1 MEDTFFQVST
11 AQIIDNPKKKTK
23 AQIQK
28 EKDDYE
34 RLLWERAEEYE
45 DYDG

>member
-1 MEDTFFQVST
+1 MLLWNLLKAFMPKD
-11 AQIIDNPKKKTK
+11 ALKKKSK

-45 DYDG
+45 EEE

>member
-1 MEDTFFQVST
+1 MLLLNLLKAFVPNDT
-11 AQIIDNPKKKTK
+11 PKKKTK

-34 RLLWERAEEYE
+34 RILWERAEEYE
-45 DYDG
+45 EEE

>member
-1 MEDTFFQVST
+1 MLLELLKLFTPKV
-11 AQIIDNPKKKTK
+11 APKKKTK

-28 EKDDYE
+28 EKNERE

-45 DYDG
+45 EYDDE

>member
-1 MEDTFFQVST
+1 MLLLNILKLFLPND
-11 AQIIDNPKKKTK
+11 APK

-45 DYDG
+45 EEE

>member
-1 MEDTFFQVST
+1 MLLLNILNLFLPNDVS
-11 AQIIDNPKKKTK
+11 K
-23 AQIQK
+23 AQVQK

-45 DYDG
+45 EED

>member
-1 MEDTFFQVST
+1 MLLEILKLFTPKN
-11 AQIIDNPKKKTK
+11 NPKKKTK

-45 DYDG
+45 DYDK

>member
-1 MEDTFFQVST
+1 MLLLNILKLFLPNDAS
-11 AQIIDNPKKKTK
+11 K

-34 RLLWERAEEYE
+34 RLLWERAEEYAE
-45 DYDG
+45 EE

>member
-1 MEDTFFQVST
+1 MLLLNILKLFLPND
-11 AQIIDNPKKKTK
+11 APKT
-23 AQIQK
+23 QTQK

-45 DYDG
+45 EEE

>member
-1 MEDTFFQVST
+1 MLLLNLLKAFT
-11 AQIIDNPKKKTK
+11 PKDKPNKKTK

-28 EKDDYE
+28 EKDNRE

-45 DYDG
+45 EEE